1 MYTIDARDVRTLE
14 NYDQAAKWEALVKPI
29 RGDKNNTKP
38 LGKRN
43 KKHINIRKENDDI
56 LVRLYRTDVVTYKP
70 DGTIIL
76 DPGGYSTQS
85 TVKLMY
91 AVLPWGP
98 RPHLFKDRVWV
109 VGEYEDEH
117 GVIHHGKFMVN
128 NKEGATLTYNPTSR
142 NYRILNP
149 DPVYTHRIH
158 IKNKRLATEPY
169 QDFIRWVK
177 AICAV
182 RADDEGNVILGENEK
197 QAWRLINEVADEH
210 MRSGDL
216 DRYCTAFCSVPNWQR
231 WWNHKS
237 GGSVV
242 YASRTAILASID
254 RHILKTC
261 AASFLDRT
269 QAPWG
274 QQVADRFKG
283 FI

>member
-1 MYTIDARDVRTLE
+1 
-14 NYDQAAKWEALVKPI
+14 
-29 RGDKNNTKP
+29 
-38 LGKRN
+38 
-43 KKHINIRKENDDI
+43 
-56 LVRLYRTDVVTYKP
+56 
-70 DGTIIL
+70 
-76 DPGGYSTQS
+76 
-85 TVKLMY
+85 MY

-128 NKEGATLTYNPTSR
+128 SEEGATIKLDPTSR

-158 IKNKRLATEPY
+158 RKNKRLATEPY
-169 QDFIRWVK
+169 RDFINWTK

-197 QAWRLINEVADEH
+197 RVYLSREGVDCL
-210 MRSGDL
+210 MRTDDPSMH
-216 DRYCTAFCSVPNWQR
+216 YTAFREVPNWQR

-237 GGSVV
+237 GGRVCGASV
-242 YASRTAILASID
+242 TAILASID
-254 RHILKTC
+254 RHILKMH
-261 AASFLDRT
+261 AATILEKT

-274 QQVADRFKG
+274 QQVDDRFKG
-283 FI
+283 VI

>member
-1 MYTIDARDVRTLE
+1 MAFSIDARDVRTLE

-38 LGKRN
+38 LGDRK
-43 KKHINIRKENDDI
+43 KKHINIRREGDDI

-76 DPGGYSTQS
+76 NPGGYSTQS

-98 RPHLFKDRVWV
+98 RPHLFKGRVWV

-128 NKEGATLTYNPTSR
+128 SKEGATLTYNPTSR

-158 IKNKRLATEPY
+158 RKNKRLAYEPY
-169 QDFIRWVK
+169 QDFINWTK

-182 RADDEGNVILGENEK
+182 RADDEGNVILGENESRR
-197 QAWRLINEVADEH
+197 WRHRGQDDED

-216 DRYCTAFCSVPNWQR
+216 DRYYTAFCSVPKWHR
-231 WWNHKS
+231 WWHHKS
-237 GGSVV
+237 GGLADYV
-242 YASRTAILASID
+242 SRTAILASID
-254 RHILKTC
+254 RHILKTH

-274 QQVADRFKG
+274 QQVDDRFKG